1 MNIKSVLSIELVSLG
16 LVAGGVAYI
25 NAPKVEASSWHEG
38 TPKVLR
44 GFWIHGYHNS
54 VTVNAKSYSFTG
66 AMTPMFKN
74 AKWRSLGKHK
84 YQLRGYQYNSSLKK
98 GYYKLTLGRVGKRL
112 AMYGNGSK
120 PELYSKHAR
129 I

>member
-1 MNIKSVLSIELVSLG
+1 MKIKSVLSIGLVSFG
-16 LVAGGVAYI
+16 LVESGVTYI
-25 NAPKVEASSWHEG
+25 NAPKVEASSWHKG

-44 GFWIHGYHNS
+44 GFWIHGYHNA
-54 VTVNAKSYSFTG
+54 VTVNTKSYSCTG
-66 AMTPMFKN
+66 ALTQMFKN
-74 AKWRSLGKHK
+74 AKWRSLGKGK

-112 AMYGNGSK
+112 AMYGNDSK